1 MAAEPNIKR
10 RGKFPKVPELDSE
23 FDNLIKQLNS
33 KITELNALIAAGGS
47 GAPAIPQIQTD
58 WNQVD
63 NTQVDFIKN
72 KPSIPAA
79 QIQSDWNQANN
90 LLLDFIKNKPTIPAA
105 YTTEEAQ
112 DAVGSILDDGGD
124 IDFTYDDA
132 TPKITAAVKNATI
145 TEAKMNLADNTTN
158 DVSITKHGFVPKAP
172 NDTTKF
178 LRGDGTWA
186 TAIAAAFYIYTLSNM
201 TLDLQT
207 IGSISGTFILNL
219 PLP

>member
-23 FDNLIKQLNS
+23 FDNLIKQINS
-33 KITELNALIAAGGS
+33 KITELNTLIAAGGS
-47 GAPAIPQIQTD
+47 GAPAVPQIQTD

-63 NTQVDFIKN
+63 NTQVDYIKN
-72 KPSIPAA
+72 KPTIPAA

-90 LLLDFIKNKPTIPAA
+90 LLLDYIKNKPTIP
-105 YTTEEAQ
+105 TTEDVQ

-132 TPKITAAVKNATI
+132 TPKITAAVKAATI

-158 DVSITKHGFVPKAP
+158 DVSTTKHGFVPKAP
-172 NDTTKF
+172 NDITKF

-186 TAIAAAFYIYTLSNM
+186 TAAAAAILIKELSM
-201 TLDLQT
+201 MLQGLQS
-207 IGSISGTFILNL
+207 IGTISGTFILNL

>member
-1 MAAEPNIKR
+1 MAGEPNIKR
-10 RGKFPKVPELDSE
+10 RGKFTQVPELDSE
-23 FDNLIKQLNS
+23 FDNLIKQINS

-47 GAPAIPQIQTD
+47 GQPAIPQIQSD
-58 WNQVD
+58 WDQVD

-90 LLLDFIKNKPTIPAA
+90 LLLDYIKNKPAIL
-105 YTTEEAQ
+105 TTEDVQ
-112 DAVGSILDDGGD
+112 DAVGNILDDSGD

-132 TPKITAAVKNATI
+132 TPNITAVVKAATI
-145 TEAKMNLADNTTN
+145 TEAKMILADNTTN
-158 DVSITKHGFVPKAP
+158 DVSISKHGFVPKAP

-186 TAIAAAFYIYTLSNM
+186 TAVAAAIYIYQLSNM
-201 TLDLQT
+201 LEGLQSV
-207 IGSISGTFILNL
+207 GSITGTFILSL

>member
-23 FDNLIKQLNS
+23 FDNLIKQLNA

-47 GAPAIPQIQTD
+47 GAPAIPQIQSD

-63 NTQVDFIKN
+63 NTQVDYIKN

-90 LLLDFIKNKPTIPAA
+90 LLLDYIKNKPTVP
-105 YTTEEAQ
+105 TTEDVQ

-132 TPKITAAVKNATI
+132 TPKITAAVKAATI

-158 DVSITKHGFVPKAP
+158 DVSTSKHGFVPKAP
-172 NDTTKF
+172 NDTTKY

-186 TAIAAAFYIYTLSNM
+186 AVSIAAALLS
-201 TLDLQT
+201 LLVDAYLLLQIFDFGSST
-207 IGSISGTFILNL
+207 ILTI
-219 PLP
+219 